1 MQQQFFQFMGP
12 NGAQINQ
19 NVPTGH
25 EYIHYNEVI
34 LEICNNWKFVT
45 KFMKSYNEGKIN
57 QADPLEHTWLQFL
70 LTNNIDITLF
80 QNKEDF
86 EVKLWKTS

>member
-1 MQQQFFQFMGP
+1 
-12 NGAQINQ
+12 
-19 NVPTGH
+19 
-25 EYIHYNEVI
+25 
-34 LEICNNWKFVT
+34 
-45 KFMKSYNEGKIN
+45 MKGYNEGKIN